1 MACRLRPAL
10 QSEAPER
17 GAEAA
22 GLLLSLAERLLNAFA
37 AAVPATDP
45 TEPAAVE
52 QLVQDYAAARSDI
65 LQDAL
70 NRAIAFCTHGAT
82 LIALNVIVYM
92 MGTAPCGRHLHSLC
106 NAMSLQWRGRH
117 GKGPVLS

>member
-1 MACRLRPAL
+1 VYQSSTFVACRLRPAL

-52 QLVQDYAAARSDI
+52 RLVQDYAAARSDI

-70 NRAIAFCTHGAT
+70 NQAIAFCTQGAP
-82 LIALNVIVYM
+82 LIVHYSSEKSPQQTPAPAL
-92 MGTAPCGRHLHSLC
+92 
-106 NAMSLQWRGRH
+106 
-117 GKGPVLS
+117 